1 MKPRENPF
9 RSECVEGL
17 RYRVPGV
24 GAGALLPM
32 LLARFEG
39 LGFRG
44 ALVGPKGHGK
54 TTLLEEF
61 AVYMRREGYPVR
73 VLYARVGER
82 LALLGAVSSG
92 EIVCL
97 NGAEALSFL
106 GWWRFRWE
114 ARGTAG
120 ILVTAH
126 RVGLLP
132 RLWLCETSVE
142 LFEELVGEL
151 APGVDAKGVF
161 ERHGGNVREAF
172 RELYRRCA
180 GLEQT
185 PDL

>member
-9 RSECVEGL
+9 RNECVEGL

-24 GAGALLPM
+24 AAEALMPM
-32 LLARFEG
+32 LLGRFAG

-54 TTLLEEF
+54 TTLLEGF
-61 AVYMRREGYPVR
+61 AGYLRGEGYVVR
-73 VLYARVGER
+73 VVWARVGER
-82 LALLGAVSSG
+82 LAPLGTVSPG

-97 NGAEALSFL
+97 NGAEALSYW

-114 ARGTAG
+114 ARGAAG

-126 RVGLLP
+126 REGMLP
-132 RLWLCETSVE
+132 TLWRCETTAA

-151 APGVDAKGVF
+151 APGVDPAGVF
-161 ERHGGNVREAF
+161 ERNGGNVREGF

-180 GLEQT
+180 K
-185 PDL
+185 